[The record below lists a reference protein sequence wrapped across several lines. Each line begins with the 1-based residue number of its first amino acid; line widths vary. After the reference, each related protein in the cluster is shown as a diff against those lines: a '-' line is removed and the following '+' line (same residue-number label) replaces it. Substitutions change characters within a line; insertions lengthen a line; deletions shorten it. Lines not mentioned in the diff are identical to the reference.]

1 MKYLADSI
9 SIRIFSSRILFYLN
23 SLSFNKLI
31 KLLILGINFDVSI
44 FLMNINFVFHYFF
57 NIASVFINNTL
68 NNFVRHC

>member
-44 FLMNINFVFHYFF
+44 FLMNINFFFHYFF